1 MELKLNGAVQ
11 SVSSAVMLL
20 EKSTV
25 AALRTE
31 NEVRS
36 SGARNPA
43 TVYALHFS
51 AQNLQEQISRLRA
64 ELKVPRSATI
74 PGVWCDLCSSTI
86 QDEIDKVQ
94 SGVRL
99 DMNLEKSR
107 NKEEVSGWVPTWA
120 LDRHCDI

>member
-11 SVSSAVMLL
+11 SVSSAVVLL

-36 SGARNPA
+36 SGARYPA

-64 ELKVPRSATI
+64 ELKVPHGVTI
-74 PGVWCDLCSSTI
+74 LGCAVTCVPPLCRM
-86 QDEIDKVQ
+86 
-94 SGVRL
+94 RL
-99 DMNLEKSR
+99 IRCSL
-107 NKEEVSGWVPTWA
+107 A
-120 LDRHCDI
+120 